1 MVFGIGTV
9 WETNRHKAYGRW
21 SSTQQRLPV
30 AAKRCR
36 WCASI
41 RSSRRTGTCISQ
53 CDSDPNECS
62 KRSGITTQ
70 KPTYE
75 RSIAFCLTYKVLP
88 PKPRI
93 LPQTM
98 PSNIKEVRR
107 NLLSVNLSNLMVWLT
122 CRFNTLNSTAAE
134 GTSNMVG
141 SSSVGHL
148 PRLLFGAIVEATLPP
163 LLPPTKHNKTD
174 VSPSVRE
181 NRSQGCDVISWSR
194 PLRSFGSPSFPMADR

>member
-1 MVFGIGTV
+1 M
-9 WETNRHKAYGRW
+9 
-21 SSTQQRLPV
+21 

-98 PSNIKEVRR
+98 PSNIKEERR
-107 NLLSVNLSNLMVWLT
+107 NLLSVNLSNLMVRLT

-181 NRSQGCDVISWSR
+181 NRSQGCDVIS
-194 PLRSFGSPSFPMADR
+194 